1 MTAFLTH
8 WRVVLAIGICAG
20 GLGLYT
26 LGRHDQKS
34 QMALNAAKATV
45 SAIQKRA
52 DINGKVQNLD
62 AVALCI
68 ELGGL
73 QSDCD
78 QLRGLAA
85 DNR

>member
-8 WRVVLAIGICAG
+8 WRVALVIGICAA

-26 LGRHDQKS
+26 LGKHDQKS
-34 QMALNAAKATV
+34 QMAVDTAKATV

-62 AVALCI
+62 AVALCV

-73 QSDCD
+73 QSDCE

-85 DNR
+85 DSR